1 MVLVAYDC
9 VLLLDLDGDGM
20 GKRESN
26 ALIFLLCLI
35 IGILFALLFLALLE
49 AGKYKG
55 KLDHSTR
62 ENDRA
67 AIALRE
73 SREKL
78 ERLLKAV
85 KATEKGEQ

>member
-1 MVLVAYDC
+1 MD
-9 VLLLDLDGDGM
+9 
-20 GKRESN
+20 KRESN

-35 IGILFALLFLALLE
+35 IGILFALLFFALIE

-55 KLDHSTR
+55 KLDGSTR

-73 SREKL
+73 SRKELEKL
-78 ERLLKAV
+78 LKSV
-85 KATEKGEQ
+85 KQAEKGNE

>member
-1 MVLVAYDC
+1 
-9 VLLLDLDGDGM
+9 M

-35 IGILFALLFLALLE
+35 VGVLFALLFLGLLE

-67 AIALRE
+67 ALVLRE
-73 SREKL
+73 ERKKL
-78 ERLLKAV
+78 ERLLKTV
-85 KATEKGEQ
+85 NDTEKGKE

>member
-1 MVLVAYDC
+1 
-9 VLLLDLDGDGM
+9 M

-35 IGILFALLFLALLE
+35 VGVLFALLFLGLLE

-67 AIALRE
+67 ALVLRE
-73 SREKL
+73 ERKKL
-78 ERLLKAV
+78 ERLLKTV
-85 KATEKGEQ
+85 HDTEKGKE

>member
-1 MVLVAYDC
+1 
-9 VLLLDLDGDGM
+9 M
-20 GKRESN
+20 GKQESN
-26 ALIFLLCLI
+26 ALIFLLSLI
-35 IGILFALLFLALLE
+35 VGILFALLFLALLE

-78 ERLLKAV
+78 ERLLKSV
-85 KATEKGEQ
+85 KATEKGNE

>member
-1 MVLVAYDC
+1 
-9 VLLLDLDGDGM
+9 M

-35 IGILFALLFLALLE
+35 IGVLFALIFFALLE

-62 ENDRA
+62 ENTRA
-67 AIALRE
+67 ALALRE

-85 KATEKGEQ
+85 QDTEKGEK

>member
-1 MVLVAYDC
+1 
-9 VLLLDLDGDGM
+9 M
-20 GKRESN
+20 GKQESN

-78 ERLLKAV
+78 EKLLKAV
-85 KATEKGEQ
+85 KSTEKGTE

>member
-1 MVLVAYDC
+1 
-9 VLLLDLDGDGM
+9 M
-20 GKRESN
+20 GKQESN
-26 ALIFLLCLI
+26 ALIFLLSLVV
-35 IGILFALLFLALLE
+35 GILFALLFLALLE

-55 KLDHSTR
+55 KLDQSTR

-78 ERLLKAV
+78 EKLLKAV
-85 KATEKGEQ
+85 KSTEKGEQ

>member
-1 MVLVAYDC
+1 
-9 VLLLDLDGDGM
+9 M

-26 ALIFLLCLI
+26 ALIFLLCLV
-35 IGILFALLFLALLE
+35 IGVLFALLFLALLE

-67 AIALRE
+67 ALVLRE
-73 SREKL
+73 ERKKL
-78 ERLLKAV
+78 ERLLKTV
-85 KATEKGEQ
+85 NDTEKGKE